1 MRNHPESPETL
12 KINPKI
18 SKLATIS
25 PTPPEPTPL
34 AQRAT
39 SCQFLLCFSAVQL
52 LLLLL
57 SFFLKFKEL

>member
-1 MRNHPESPETL
+1 MRNHPKSPETI
-12 KINPKI
+12 KINPKLP
-18 SKLATIS
+18 KLATIS

-34 AQRAT
+34 LQRAK

-57 SFFLKFKEL
+57 SIFLKLKKL